1 MQLTE
6 LQIGL
11 IALGVVGIGAVVGYN
26 MWQEKRHRQTAERA
40 LGKAHADVLIDP
52 PDASSRRVEPTL
64 DFDLSDDAAPA
75 PDLSAAQP
83 VRRETQE
90 PVLADEPVTDVT
102 EAMAPGEAERTV
114 VQWTADVPVDSPR
127 PMPTAAPAEAMAD
140 GWADRQV
147 EELIP
152 IEFEAPVAATEFQR
166 TWNDLTQTLAVTMR
180 LRGRDEHAG
189 RWLPLTAQT
198 AGALS
203 RVELAVQL
211 ADRRG
216 ALSDASVSA
225 LAHALQGVADRF
237 LAVVHFPDVRE
248 LLGRARELDSFAAS
262 VDVQIGLN
270 LVAGESLIS
279 GTKLRGLAEAQ
290 GFTLSGGQFHAR
302 DDVGSTLYTL
312 CSLDAEQFSADTMK
326 ALQTQGVTLLLDVP
340 TVADGARQFDRMV
353 MVAEQFAHTLGAKV
367 VDDNRQPLSPASLAL
382 IRGKV
387 AEFQGRMT
395 QFGIK
400 PGSESANR
408 LFS

>member
-11 IALGVVGIGAVVGYN
+11 IALGVAGIGAVVGYN

-40 LGKAHADVLIDP
+40 LGETHADVLIDP
-52 PDASSRRVEPTL
+52 PDAPPRRLEPTL
-64 DFDLSDDAAPA
+64 DFDLSDDSAPMSD
-75 PDLSAAQP
+75 PSATQP
-83 VRRETQE
+83 VRRDVQE
-90 PVLADEPVTDVT
+90 PVLADEPVTDIT
-102 EAMAPGEAERTV
+102 EPLTSFAADQTV
-114 VQWTADVPVDSPR
+114 AGWTD
-127 PMPTAAPAEAMAD
+127 AAPAAAAIDERAGAAVD
-140 GWADRQV
+140 GWADAQV
-147 EELIP
+147 EELIT

-203 RVELAVQL
+203 KVELAVQL

-216 ALSDASVSA
+216 ALSEASVSA

-302 DDVGSTLYTL
+302 DDVGNTLYTL

-353 MVAEQFAHTLGAKV
+353 MVAEQFAHTLGARV

-387 AEFQGRMT
+387 AEFQARMV

>member
-11 IALGVVGIGAVVGYN
+11 IALGVAGIGAVVGYN

-40 LGKAHADVLIDP
+40 LGETHADVLIDP
-52 PDASSRRVEPTL
+52 PDAPPRRLEPTL
-64 DFDLSDDAAPA
+64 DFDLSDDSAPMSD
-75 PDLSAAQP
+75 PSATQP
-83 VRRETQE
+83 VRRDVQE
-90 PVLADEPVTDVT
+90 PVLADEPVTDIT
-102 EAMAPGEAERTV
+102 EPLTSFAADQTVAGWTDAVPAAAAIDER
-114 VQWTADVPVDSPR
+114 AG
-127 PMPTAAPAEAMAD
+127 AAVD
-140 GWADRQV
+140 GWADAQV
-147 EELIP
+147 EELIT

-203 RVELAVQL
+203 KVELAVQL

-216 ALSDASVSA
+216 ALSEASVSA

-302 DDVGSTLYTL
+302 DDVGNTLYTL

-353 MVAEQFAHTLGAKV
+353 MVAEQFAHTLGARV

-387 AEFQGRMT
+387 AEFQARMV

>member
-11 IALGVVGIGAVVGYN
+11 IALGVAGIGAVVGYN

-40 LGKAHADVLIDP
+40 LGETHADVLIDP
-52 PDASSRRVEPTL
+52 PDAPPRRLEPTL

-75 PDLSAAQP
+75 SDPSATQP
-83 VRRETQE
+83 LRRDVQE
-90 PVLADEPVTDVT
+90 PVLADDPVTDIT
-102 EAMAPGEAERTV
+102 EPLTSFAADQTV
-114 VQWTADVPVDSPR
+114 AGWTD
-127 PMPTAAPAEAMAD
+127 AAPATAAIDERAGAAVD
-140 GWADRQV
+140 GWADAQV
-147 EELIP
+147 EELIT

-203 RVELAVQL
+203 KVELAVQL

-216 ALSDASVSA
+216 ALSEASVSA

-302 DDVGSTLYTL
+302 DDVGNTLYTL

-340 TVADGARQFDRMV
+340 TVTDGARQFDRMV
-353 MVAEQFAHTLGAKV
+353 MVAEQFAHTLGARV

-387 AEFQGRMT
+387 AEFQGRMI

>member
-11 IALGVVGIGAVVGYN
+11 IALGVAGIGAVVGYN

-40 LGKAHADVLIDP
+40 LGETHADVLIDP
-52 PDASSRRVEPTL
+52 PDAPPRRLEPTL
-64 DFDLSDDAAPA
+64 DFDLSDDAAPMSD
-75 PDLSAAQP
+75 PSATQP
-83 VRRETQE
+83 VRRDEQA
-90 PVLADEPVTDVT
+90 PMLADEPVTDIT
-102 EAMAPGEAERTV
+102 EPLTSFAADQTV
-114 VQWTADVPVDSPR
+114 AGWTD
-127 PMPTAAPAEAMAD
+127 AAPATAAIDERAGAAVD
-140 GWADRQV
+140 GWADAQV
-147 EELIP
+147 EELIT

-203 RVELAVQL
+203 KVELAVQL

-216 ALSDASVSA
+216 ALSEASVSA

-302 DDVGSTLYTL
+302 DDVGNTLYTL

-353 MVAEQFAHTLGAKV
+353 MVAEQFAHTLGARV

-400 PGSESANR
+400 PGSESAHR

>member
-11 IALGVVGIGAVVGYN
+11 IALGVAGIGAVVGYN

-40 LGKAHADVLIDP
+40 LGETHADVLIDP
-52 PDASSRRVEPTL
+52 PDAPPRRLEPTL
-64 DFDLSDDAAPA
+64 DFDLSDDSAPMSD
-75 PDLSAAQP
+75 PSATQP
-83 VRRETQE
+83 VRRDEQS
-90 PVLADEPVTDVT
+90 PMLADEPVTDIT
-102 EAMAPGEAERTV
+102 EPLTSFAADQTV
-114 VQWTADVPVDSPR
+114 AGWTD
-127 PMPTAAPAEAMAD
+127 AAPAAAAIDERAGAAVD
-140 GWADRQV
+140 GWADAQV
-147 EELIP
+147 EELIT

-203 RVELAVQL
+203 KVELAVQL

-216 ALSDASVSA
+216 ALSEASVSA

-302 DDVGSTLYTL
+302 DDVGNTLYTL

-353 MVAEQFAHTLGAKV
+353 MVAEQFAHTLGARV

-387 AEFQGRMT
+387 AEFQARMV

>member
-11 IALGVVGIGAVVGYN
+11 IALGVAGIGAVVGYN

-40 LGKAHADVLIDP
+40 LGEARPDVLIDP
-52 PDASSRRVEPTL
+52 PAAPVQRVEPTL
-64 DFDLSDDAAPA
+64 DFDLSEDMDAAASQLPAHVEPVFDAVDEPTLNTTAAALAGNEPA
-75 PDLSAAQP
+75 PPPL
-83 VRRETQE
+83 E
-90 PVLADEPVTDVT
+90 
-102 EAMAPGEAERTV
+102 
-114 VQWTADVPVDSPR
+114 SP
-127 PMPTAAPAEAMAD
+127 AD
-140 GWADRQV
+140 GWSDSRV
-147 EELIP
+147 EQLIV
-152 IEFEAPVAATEFQR
+152 IEFEVPVAATEFQR
-166 TWNDLTQTLAVTMR
+166 TWTELTQAVDAVLR
-180 LRGRDEHAG
+180 LRGRDDQAG
-189 RWLPLTAQT
+189 RWLPLTSST
-198 AGALS
+198 AGSLS
-203 RVELAVQL
+203 KVELAVQL

-216 ALSDASVSA
+216 ALSESAVSS

-290 GFTLSGGQFHAR
+290 GFVLSNGQFHAR
-302 DDVGSTLYTL
+302 DDAGSTLYTL
-312 CSLDAEQFSADTMK
+312 ASLDAEQFSADTMK
-326 ALQTQGVTLLLDVP
+326 VLQTQGVTLLLDVP

-367 VDDNRQPLSPASLAL
+367 VDDNRHPLSPASLAI

-387 AEFQGRMT
+387 AEFQGRMA

-400 PGSESANR
+400 PGSDAARR